1 MDRWW
6 TEFDQP
12 EYGVVLGGEP
22 AVERLTRYL
31 RPETAIVYGAKP
43 NPRFLLD
50 FRMRTDTMGPV
61 EVLKRFWNFEGEDAV
76 VAPLPLV
83 YADLLAI
90 GDARCLETA
99 NLLHEWIVDRF
110 NG

>member
-1 MDRWW
+1 MR
-6 TEFDQP
+6 
-12 EYGVVLGGEP
+12 
-22 AVERLTRYL
+22 ANTR
-31 RPETAIVYGAKP
+31 
-43 NPRFLLD
+43 
-50 FRMRTDTMGPV
+50 GPV

-76 VAPLPLV
+76 VVPLPLV

-99 NLLHEWIVDRF
+99 NLLHERIVDRF